1 MKIIKKVAFIYCFSL
16 FILIS
21 AFGQQKAGLITL
33 KGQLKGFSNQ
43 AEIEDLSE
51 YQYLLPPSAERMVVP
66 DANGNFSIKFKAIA
80 PNYYRLGRNTLYLS
94 PGDHLEVYIDKSNPK
109 LATFKGQGAA
119 ANMYMK
125 NTPFPKGGS
134 FIEAG
139 KYVKESPE
147 ATVIAVEEQAALRT
161 KELAAV
167 KDVSKEF
174 KRLETAR
181 IKADLI
187 NSINSGETYGIYAL
201 KLKGDAA
208 KAYAENYVKAVAS
221 KVVTYSK
228 GFTDASLMKMVVYRD
243 IADEVIKQ
251 GGKVADI
258 QTIKDWYEMSTLV
271 GEMQKLSDKKQLAAF
286 ESKIAACK
294 TERYKVAANK
304 MLKHLISFG
313 KGDTAV
319 DFSTVDMAGNQ
330 VNLSS
335 LKGKVIYVDIW
346 ATWCGPCMQEMPH
359 FEKLKLQYKD
369 NPNVVFV
376 SLSID
381 DSEKPWKQSVEGRK
395 ADGYQWLINRAKL
408 QAYNIV
414 GIPRSLLID
423 KDFKI
428 VDMDAPMPSEA
439 AAVTAINDLLK

>member
-1 MKIIKKVAFIYCFSL
+1 MKIFKKLTMIAGLAL
-16 FILIS
+16 FTVVS
-21 AFGQQKAGLITL
+21 VFGQQKVGFITL
-33 KGQLKGFSNQ
+33 KGQLKNFSNQ

-51 YQYLLPPSAERMVVP
+51 FQYMLPPSAERMVVP
-66 DANGNFSIKFKAIA
+66 DADGNFSIKFKAA
-80 PNYYRLGRNTLYLS
+80 NANYYRLGRNALYLT
-94 PGDHLEVYIDKSNPK
+94 PGDNLEVYIDKSNPK

-147 ATVIAVEEQAALRT
+147 ATVAAVEEQAALRT

-167 KDVSKEF
+167 KNVTMEF

-187 NSINSGETYGIYAL
+187 NSINNGENYGTYVL

-208 KAYAENYVKAVAS
+208 KAYAENYIKTVAP
-221 KVVTYSK
+221 KVAQYSK
-228 GFTDASLMKMVVYRD
+228 GFVDPSLMKMVVYRD

-251 GGKVADI
+251 GGKAADI
-258 QTIKDWYEMSTLV
+258 QTIKDWYAMSTLV
-271 GEMQKLSDKKQLAAF
+271 REMQKVSDKKQLAAF
-286 ESKIAACK
+286 EPKIAACK

-304 MLKHLISFG
+304 MLKHLMSFG

-439 AAVTAINDLLK
+439 AAVTAINDLLE

>member
-1 MKIIKKVAFIYCFSL
+1 MFKKLIIMSGLGL
-16 FILIS
+16 FAMVS
-21 AFGQQKAGLITL
+21 AFGQQKAGVITL

-51 YQYLLPPSAERMVVP
+51 FQYLLPPSAERMVVP
-66 DANGNFSIKFKAIA
+66 DVNGNFSIKFKAA
-80 PNYYRLGRNTLYLS
+80 NPNYYRLGRNTLYLS
-94 PGDHLEVYIDKSNPK
+94 PGDNLEVYIDKSNPK

-119 ANMYMK
+119 ANTYMK

-139 KYVKESPE
+139 KYVKKSPE
-147 ATVIAVEEQAALRT
+147 ATVVAVEEQAALRT
-161 KELAAV
+161 QELAAV
-167 KDVSKEF
+167 KNVTKEF
-174 KRLETAR
+174 RRLETAR

-187 NSINSGETYGIYAL
+187 NSINSGETYGTYAL

-221 KVVTYSK
+221 KVATYSK
-228 GFTDASLMKMVVYRD
+228 GFTDPSLMKMVVYRD
-243 IADEVIKQ
+243 IADELLKQ

-258 QTIKDWYEMSTLV
+258 QIIKDWYVMSALV
-271 GEMQKLSDKKQLAAF
+271 EKMHKVSDKKQLAAF
-286 ESKIAACK
+286 EPKIAAFK
-294 TERYKVAANK
+294 TESYKVAARK
-304 MLKHLISFG
+304 MLQNLMSFG
-313 KGDTAV
+313 KGDTAA
-319 DFSTVDMAGNQ
+319 DFTTVDMAGNQ

-359 FEKLKLQYKD
+359 FEELKLKYKD

-381 DSEKPWKQSVEGRK
+381 DSEKPWKQSVESRK
-395 ADGYQWLINRAKL
+395 ADGYQWLINRSKL

-423 KDFKI
+423 KDFKM

-439 AAVTAINDLLK
+439 AVVTAINDLLK